1 MGLEQ
6 DSLEQLYMKRG
17 ILEMILQEEVPKS
30 EDKLFLKTLSAEKKQ
45 KLFNG
50 IREVKRQLTI
60 INAEIKRREKTE
72 RPPDLTVGLKS
83 LNLKVDAK
91 K

>member
-1 MGLEQ
+1 MGLEL

-17 ILEMILQEEVPKS
+17 ILENI
-30 EDKLFLKTLSAEKKQ
+30 
-45 KLFNG
+45 
-50 IREVKRQLTI
+50 IREESDDPRVREPKRQLII